1 LEAQRFIGKC
11 LVTASKRLSA
21 KELLLDP
28 FLACDEDEQLPMT
41 KLGSQKPFL
50 NKREMEK
57 PQSSHDPNRTNMTIT
72 GKLNPDDS
80 IFLKVQIANKDGTS
94 FALEMQCSHLIVSM
108 ESLFWNTSKHIL
120 S

>member
-1 LEAQRFIGKC
+1 MEAQRFIGKC

-28 FLACDEDEQLPMT
+28 FLASDEDEQLPTT

-50 NKREMEK
+50 NQWEMEK
-57 PQSSHDPNRTNMTIT
+57 PQSSHDPHRTNMTIT

-120 S
+120 N